1 MRIVGEVDHPKYKI
15 TIFKMNER
23 LSVKIE
29 DRLLEQIYKFRDGSG
44 IEKPAHVEKLLTP
57 SFIDA
62 VEANFD
68 AMRRTYQLGIDDML
82 AEEGIGFEII

>member
-1 MRIVGEVDHPKYKI
+1 MRIVGEIDHQKYKI

-44 IEKPAHVEKLLTP
+44 IQNSADVEKLLTP
-57 SFIDA
+57 AFMGKVAASFSTMQD
-62 VEANFD
+62 
-68 AMRRTYQLGIDDML
+68 TYQAGIEDML
-82 AEEGIGFEII
+82 ADEGLGMEII